1 MQGTQS
7 VAVVGAGYW
16 GRNLVRNFASLD
28 ALKTVCDLN
37 PKVLERVKSQYP
49 WVKTTESFR
58 DVLESPEVEALVVA
72 TPAEHHYSLALEALR
87 AEKHVFVE
95 KPMALRLEDGED
107 LVEQAQKVGR
117 TLMVG
122 HLLEYHPAVPKMK
135 DLIDAGELGRIQYV
149 YSNRLNLGKV
159 RNEENILWS
168 FAPHD
173 ISIILRLLGEMPTQ
187 VTALGGN
194 YLRPGIADVTI
205 STMSFDSGVKAH
217 IFVSWLHP
225 YKEQRLVVVGDQ
237 KMMVFND
244 VESKDKLL
252 LFDRGIDW
260 KERLP
265 VPRKEDAVVVPIEE
279 LEPLRLECEHFL
291 SCIRDGSAPR
301 TDGNNGLKI
310 LRILHA
316 CQESLERA
324 GEPVIMG
331 RRAERSY
338 FLHPTSIVDEH
349 SAIGEGTR
357 IWHFSHV
364 MKNARIGCQ
373 CNIGQNVVVGSN
385 VAIGDHVKIQNNVSV
400 YEGVILE
407 DYVFCGP
414 SMVFTNVI
422 NPRSEIPRKDE
433 FRPTIVRRGAT
444 IGANATILC
453 GHTIGEYAFVGAGAV
468 VTRDVPAYGL
478 VLGNPA
484 KLAGWMCRCG
494 NRIAA
499 GEDSPHYQCSAC
511 GREYVKEEG
520 SIRPVSAP
528 QPAG

>member
-1 MQGTQS
+1 MGAAMHVKQS

-28 ALKTVCDLN
+28 VLGMVCDLN
-37 PKVLERVKSQYP
+37 PEVLEQVKSQYP
-49 WVKTTESFR
+49 WVKITNSFW
-58 DVLESPEVEALVVA
+58 DVLECAEIEALVVA
-72 TPAEHHYSLALEALR
+72 TPAESHYSLALEALR
-87 AEKHVFVE
+87 TGKHVLVE
-95 KPMALRLEDGED
+95 KPMALRMEEGED
-107 LVEQAQKVGR
+107 LVEQAKKIGR
-117 TLMVG
+117 ILMVG
-122 HLLEYHPAVPKMK
+122 HLLEYHPAVAKMK
-135 DLIDAGELGRIQYV
+135 DLIDAGELGKIQYV

-173 ISIILRLLGEMPTQ
+173 ISVILRLLGEMPTQ

-225 YKEQRLVVVGDQ
+225 YKEQRLVVVGDR

-244 VESKDKLL
+244 VEPKDKLL

-265 VPRKEDAVVVPIEE
+265 IPRKEDAVVIPIEE
-279 LEPLRLECEHFL
+279 LEPLRLECQHFL
-291 SCIRDGSAPR
+291 SCVRDGNTPR
-301 TDGNNGLKI
+301 TDGTNGLKV
-310 LRILHA
+310 LRILRA

-324 GEPVIMG
+324 GDPILLG
-331 RRAERSY
+331 RRAERPF
-338 FLHPTSIVDEH
+338 FLHPTSIVDEP
-349 SAIGEGTR
+349 SEIGEGTR

-364 MKNARIGCQ
+364 MKNARIGRH

-385 VAIGDHVKIQNNVSV
+385 VTIGGYVKIQNNVSV
-400 YEGVILE
+400 YEGVVLE

-422 NPRSEIPRKDE
+422 NPRSEISRKNE
-433 FRPTIVRRGAT
+433 FRPTIVRLGAT

-453 GHTIGEYAFVGAGAV
+453 GQTIGKYAFVGAGAV
-468 VTRDVPAYGL
+468 VTRDVPAFGL

-484 KLAGWMCRCG
+484 KLAGWVCRCG
-494 NRIAA
+494 NRIGT
-499 GEDSPHYQCSAC
+499 GEEGPKYQCSAC
-511 GREYVKEEG
+511 GREYVKEKG
-520 SIRPVSAP
+520 SIRPVSAD
-528 QPAG
+528 